1 LNANKHKS
9 ENVLWLYSRYTIKHT
24 ISSYIYIALLFYV
37 FGKGA
42 SLLVSKRSVVVSAFT
57 EEAKLKRR
65 IRAHLRKLGFVNAGD
80 GSLRPPSTSKDTIR
94 ALHKEQRKSVL
105 REQQDFVRFALPKL
119 SIHFANGAEVDPVKV
134 APRIELI
141 SAGTW
146 QSELFRLA
154 SLSWS
159 VPVSAGFGRRL
170 RYLVWDDHNGKLIG
184 ILALG
189 DPVFN
194 LRVRD
199 QRIGWNAADRGKR
212 LVNILDAYVLGAV
225 PPYSFLLGG
234 KLVACLVRTKEVRD
248 DFDKKYRDT
257 RGIISKRKKVA
268 RLIMVTTSSSLGKSS
283 IYNRLKLDGQPYL
296 QPIGYTQGFG
306 HFHIPDTLFAELRNY
321 LRKKKHKYVDGHTFG
336 KGPNW
341 RLRTIRAAFDILGF
355 KADLLK
361 HGIGREVFACDIASN
376 AEKILADKVQ
386 RASYRNLKTVAEVGA
401 LARDRWL
408 VPRAATRPDYRSWT
422 REALADLVTLQRT
435 GSDSPISDPP
445 PVFLLRES

>member
-1 LNANKHKS
+1 LRFAGG
-9 ENVLWLYSRYTIKHT
+9 L
-24 ISSYIYIALLFYV
+24 ALP
-37 FGKGA
+37 
-42 SLLVSKRSVVVSAFT
+42 SVSKRSIVVSAFT

-65 IRAHLRKLGFVNAGD
+65 VRAHLRKLGFVNAGG
-80 GSLRPPSTSKDTIR
+80 GSLRPPSTSKETIR
-94 ALHKEQRKSVL
+94 ALHHEQRKAIF
-105 REQQDFVRFALPKL
+105 REQRDFVRSALPKL
-119 SIHFANGAEVDPVKV
+119 RIHFANGAEIDPAKV

-184 ILALG
+184 IMALG

-199 QRIGWNAADRGKR
+199 QRIGWNAKDRGKR

-248 DFDKKYRDT
+248 DFDEKYSDT
-257 RGIISKRKKVA
+257 RGIISRRKKAA
-268 RLIMVTTSSSLGKSS
+268 RLVMVTTSSSLGRSS

-306 HFHIPDTLFAELRNY
+306 HFHIPDTLFGELRDY
-321 LRKKKHKYVDGHTFG
+321 LRKKRHKYVDGHTFG

-376 AEKILADKVQ
+376 AKKILVGKVQ
-386 RASYRNLKTVAEVGA
+386 RATYRNLKTVAEVGA

-408 VPRAATRPDYRSWT
+408 VPRAASRPDYQSWT
-422 REALADLVTLQRT
+422 REALADLITVQRTRSDIFVSDPSPILLQRK
-435 GSDSPISDPP
+435 G
-445 PVFLLRES
+445 